1 MNRPVWEMLEGNRG
15 RLSFHMPGHKG
26 RGPFGPVD
34 AYALDTTELPGTD
47 DLYCPENGL
56 RAAVRRCFCIT
67 VPPRGYRPCSCC
79 MPIPGIRCSCPE
91 TRTFPR

>member
-1 MNRPVWEMLEGNRG
+1 MDRPVWEMLERNRE

-56 RAAVRRCFCIT
+56 RLAQ
-67 VPPRGYRPCSCC
+67 
-79 MPIPGIRCSCPE
+79 
-91 TRTFPR
+91 

>member
-1 MNRPVWEMLEGNRG
+1 MERPVWEMLERNRG

-47 DLYCPENGL
+47 
-56 RAAVRRCFCIT
+56 RC
-67 VPPRGYRPCSCC
+67 V
-79 MPIPGIRCSCPE
+79 
-91 TRTFPR
+91 